1 MINRTSRQTDRR
13 MSQPACPQTNSS
25 CLSCNN
31 NQGAGN
37 GASCQALLRRLQAL
51 DFSIVDTVLYLDAYP
66 DCQNALDY
74 YQALVSERDA
84 LNRSLAETCKRPT
97 THFENASNDAWDWT
111 NGPWPWEAAAN

>member
-1 MINRTSRQTDRR
+1 MINRNMRQNDRR
-13 MSQPACPQTNSS
+13 INQPACNQSNSS
-25 CLSCNN
+25 CQGNG

-74 YQALVSERDA
+74 YRKLVSERDA
-84 LNRSLAETCKRPT
+84 LKRSLAENCKRPVT
-97 THFENASNDAWDWT
+97 NFENASNDAWDWT